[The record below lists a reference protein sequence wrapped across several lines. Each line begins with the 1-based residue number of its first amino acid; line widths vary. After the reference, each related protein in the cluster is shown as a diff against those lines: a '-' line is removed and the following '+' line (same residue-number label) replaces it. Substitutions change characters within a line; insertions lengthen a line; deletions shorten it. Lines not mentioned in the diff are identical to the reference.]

1 MDSGLLFNPCLARI
15 LKNRRADLS
24 ELKEPLAEKGYS
36 FEWDD
41 EVQKSLARRLLAR
54 NEGARPENA
63 VRRKVE
69 DKIASAIIDNCDEKI
84 SGFKLDTDGIKVV
97 K

>member
-1 MDSGLLFNPCLARI
+1 M
-15 LKNRRADLS
+15 LS

-41 EVQKSLARRLLAR
+41 EVQKSLAKEAFGGTR
-54 NEGARPENA
+54 GARDLRNA